1 MTLENKKGKNRRS
14 RVLELASQMIP
25 QKIEN
30 INLFQVLWDISQSY
44 LWIRLLKPKVSFNS
58 KL

>member
-1 MTLENKKGKNRRS
+1 MTLENKKGKNRQS
-14 RVLELASQMIP
+14 RGLELASQMIP

-44 LWIRLLKPKVSFNS
+44 L
-58 KL
+58 